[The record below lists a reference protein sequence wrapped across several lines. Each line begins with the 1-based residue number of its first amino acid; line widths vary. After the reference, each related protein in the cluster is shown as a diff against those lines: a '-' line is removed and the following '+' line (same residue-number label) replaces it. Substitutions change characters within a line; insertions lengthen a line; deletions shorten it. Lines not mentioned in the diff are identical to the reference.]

1 MVILKEDEFSFFPN
15 PVADYLTILSGSFE
29 DYSLSIFNILGQK
42 VFEEKATSSN
52 KFALNALSTGV
63 YVGVINKNGQ
73 QLKKFKLI
81 KK

>member
-1 MVILKEDEFSFFPN
+1 M
-15 PVADYLTILSGSFE
+15 
-29 DYSLSIFNILGQK
+29 SIFNILGQK